1 VATTVNVTAVAPPI
15 ALDLDGDGKV
25 SFVGIEAGTAFDYG
39 YGKVGTAWVAG
50 NDGILVCDGNH
61 DGQVSVNEMVFST
74 GGSDL
79 EGLAVYDSNHDGQLN
94 SADSAFA
101 DFAVWQDANGDG
113 QVDAGELH
121 SLADEKI
128 AGISLSSDGHSYVA
142 ADGDVTVV
150 GTGSFTRT
158 DGSTGVLADS
168 VFATVDQ
175 GAVPAAHGAWSM
187 MASMADY
194 IASSDDMQALM
205 AHVGADAA
213 RSSIPDASAEAH
225 AMLVEAIDQ
234 PGIEDLVAAFIES
247 GGKENGGLAHVT
259 SAAGLGNSSLHQQAS
274 PVSGVPEQSEIGS
287 HDLSGFGLTGVGHN
301 DFAMQLALA
310 QHP

>member
-1 VATTVNVTAVAPPI
+1 
-15 ALDLDGDGKV
+15 
-25 SFVGIEAGTAFDYG
+25 
-39 YGKVGTAWVAG
+39 VAG
-50 NDGILVCDGNH
+50 NDGILVRDGNH
-61 DGQVSVNEMVFST
+61 DGQVSANEMVFST

-94 SADSAFA
+94 SADAGFA
-101 DFAVWQDANGDG
+101 DFAVWQDANRNGH
-113 QVDAGELH
+113 VDSGELH

-128 AGISLSSDGHSYVA
+128 AGISLSSDGHSYVT

-158 DGSTGVLADS
+158 DGSTGLLADS
-168 VFATVDQ
+168 VFATADQ
-175 GAVPAAHGAWSM
+175 GAVSAAHGAWPM
-187 MASMADY
+187 MASMGDY
-194 IASSDDMQALM
+194 ISNSDDMQSLM
-205 AHVGADAA
+205 AHLGSDAA

-225 AMLVEAIDQ
+225 AMLVEAIDH

-247 GGKENGGLAHVT
+247 GGKENGGLVNLT
-259 SAAGLGNSSLHQQAS
+259 SAAGLANSSLHQQAS
-274 PVSGVPEQSEIGS
+274 AVLGVPEQSEIGS
-287 HDLSGFGLTGVGHN
+287 HDLSGLGLTALGHN